1 MELVFPIGL
10 SASFEPSEIPF
21 LTYRDHTMAVTFTQD
36 PKGTDVSV
44 LRKPLFVAEPPLGKD
59 GRPIIRKVL
68 IANRGEIA
76 CRIIQTC
83 RKLNI
88 ASVAVYVDE

>member
-1 MELVFPIGL
+1 
-10 SASFEPSEIPF
+10 
-21 LTYRDHTMAVTFTQD
+21 MAVTFTPD
-36 PKGTDVSV
+36 LKGTDVSV
-44 LRKPLFVAEPPLGKD
+44 VRKPLFAADPPLGKD
-59 GRPIIRKVL
+59 GRPVIQKVL